1 MKHVTIKDIALR
13 LHLSTSTVS
22 RALTDDKNIRQET
35 KAKVRALAEE
45 WGYKPNEVALGLKRG
60 RTNTVGIIVPE
71 MITPFAAE
79 VIGSIQHLLFEKGLR
94 VIITQSDENPETERN
109 NLRLME
115 QFRVDGII
123 MNLCRT
129 SGNEEEYKRIQQQG
143 IPIVFFDRVPESSE
157 VTKVIVDD
165 YVKSFFLVEHLI
177 RTGRRRI
184 VHLQGP
190 DYIRNAMERKRAYAD
205 ALSKFNIPYEP
216 ALVISAGVSVEGGRQ
231 AVKRLQKEGIP
242 FDAVFAFTDTLAIGA
257 MNYLQ
262 EQGIQIPEEV
272 AVAGFSGTI
281 LSTIV
286 HPPLTTVEQPL
297 HRIGETA
304 ARLLIEKLDH
314 PQTVARTVVLKAEIK
329 IRQSTLGTLGIS

>member
-1 MKHVTIKDIALR
+1 
-13 LHLSTSTVS
+13 
-22 RALTDDKNIRQET
+22 
-35 KAKVRALAEE
+35 
-45 WGYKPNEVALGLKRG
+45 
-60 RTNTVGIIVPE
+60 
-71 MITPFAAE
+71 
-79 VIGSIQHLLFEKGLR
+79 
-94 VIITQSDENPETERN
+94 
-109 NLRLME
+109 
-115 QFRVDGII
+115 

-231 AVKRLQKEGIP
+231 AVKRLQKEGIS

-262 EQGIQIPEEV
+262 EQGVLIPEEV

-329 IRQSTLGTLGIS
+329 IRQSTLGTLGISGDIKNRTILRPYDFIVKVFCFQKLVSSIGIIAIAVITSVITSFRTRTCYSYTDDSSIVFRFV

>member
-1 MKHVTIKDIALR
+1 
-13 LHLSTSTVS
+13 
-22 RALTDDKNIRQET
+22 
-35 KAKVRALAEE
+35 
-45 WGYKPNEVALGLKRG
+45 
-60 RTNTVGIIVPE
+60 
-71 MITPFAAE
+71 
-79 VIGSIQHLLFEKGLR
+79 
-94 VIITQSDENPETERN
+94 
-109 NLRLME
+109 
-115 QFRVDGII
+115 

-231 AVKRLQKEGIP
+231 AVKRLQKEGIS

-262 EQGIQIPEEV
+262 EQGVLIPEEV

-314 PQTVARTVVLKAEIK
+314 SQTVARTVVLKAEIK